1 VRGDPLLVR
10 AWRLL
15 RSPQSEWAAI
25 AAERSRPLR
34 VFLTYVLPMSALPA
48 IAWAIGIALFPGDLA
63 FRGET
68 VVDPGSAGQLARTAL
83 VTFAGS
89 VLAVGTLAA
98 AFFAIAPM
106 YEVRRDWP
114 SALSVA
120 AYGTTPV
127 WLAGVL
133 FVKPS
138 LVSIAVLAVV
148 HACYLYFAGLQRVAG
163 VKRGDAAE
171 FVALAVLLT
180 TIALVV
186 VGALL
191 GFMGAI

>member
-1 VRGDPLLVR
+1 MLRR

-15 RSPQSEWAAI
+15 RSPGSEWAAI
-25 AAERSRPLR
+25 AAERAPALT
-34 VFLTYVLPMSALPA
+34 VCMTYVLPMSVVPA
-48 IAWAIGIALFPGDLA
+48 IAWAIGLALFPGDLA
-63 FRGET
+63 IRGAT
-68 VVDPGSAGQLARTAL
+68 TVDPGSARQLARAAL
-83 VTFAGS
+83 VTFGGS

-106 YEVRRDWP
+106 YEIRRDWP

-133 FVKPS
+133 
-138 LVSIAVLAVV
+138 LVRPPLVAVAILAMV

-180 TIALVV
+180 TLVLVV
-186 VGALL
+186 AGALL
-191 GFMGAI
+191 SFLGVI